1 MDATIQQEFSVFSPT
16 SLYVSDHLDILNGLI
31 FMQKRKRVEMK
42 KGMRFSLI
50 LLALM
55 ILTACRQVSDK
66 SGQSVKVG
74 IVQYAEHPALDAAR
88 QGFIQALADGGYKEG
103 KNLKLTKKNAQGDQS
118 NLQTMVEQLAGKN
131 DLHFAIAT
139 PAAQALLNADPDTP
153 TVFTAVTDPVSAKLV
168 KSLAKPGG
176 DITGTLDATDVKQ
189 QIDLLTK
196 VVPQAKTIGIFYN
209 SSEVNSQTQAKMAE
223 KAIREKGLK
232 AVVKTVTSSNDVQQ
246 VMTSLAGQVDAIYL
260 PTDNTVASTATTIG
274 QIVKEAKV
282 PTMGSDDAYLDSLL
296 LTSGVNYKEIGKE
309 AGKKALLIL
318 KGKKPS
324 EIPVGKPRKPLVKI
338 NPDMAKALGLDVKTL
353 ETIVG
358 Q

>member
-1 MDATIQQEFSVFSPT
+1 
-16 SLYVSDHLDILNGLI
+16 
-31 FMQKRKRVEMK
+31 MK

-55 ILTACRQVSDK
+55 LLTACRQVSDK

-88 QGFIQALADGGYKEG
+88 QGFMQALADGGYKEG

-176 DITGTLDATDVKQ
+176 NITGTLDATDVKQ

-223 KAIREKGLK
+223 KAIKKKGLK

-274 QIVKEAKV
+274 QIVKEVKV